1 MNNLIFEQLLN
12 SVQFGVMLFLIA
24 SGLTL
29 IFGVMNFVNLA
40 HGSFFMIGAFFAA
53 WIAQLT
59 GSFWLGL
66 LGALPLTGL
75 LGFALEWLV
84 FRRLYKKSHMVHVL
98 STFAFI
104 LIFNDLV
111 RMIWGPQPLPLNM
124 PAVFAGPVMLFGLP
138 YSSFRLLI
146 MAVGMAVAVALYF
159 MINKTRVG
167 MWARA
172 GSNNLEM
179 ATAMGVNIRLLF
191 RLVFSF
197 GLVLAALAG
206 VMLGPLVA
214 VQAGM
219 GDDVLILAFVVVVI
233 GGIGSVAGAAIGA
246 LVVGVVDTMGRSLL
260 PQLCKLFLSNEAAA
274 SVGPALGSMMIYLV
288 MIAVLFWRPSGLF
301 PARS

>member
-1 MNNLIFEQLLN
+1 MANLIFEQVLN
-12 SVQFGVMLFLIA
+12 SLQFGVMLFLIA

-40 HGSFFMIGAFFAA
+40 HGSFFMIGAYLAA
-53 WIAQLT
+53 CIAGVT

-66 LGALPLTGL
+66 LGALPLTAA
-75 LGFALEWLV
+75 LGFAFEWLV
-84 FRRLYKKSHMVHVL
+84 FRRLYKKDHMVHVL
-98 STFAFI
+98 ATFALI
-104 LIFNDLV
+104 LIFNDGV

-124 PAVFAGPVMLFGLP
+124 PAAFAGPVMLFGLP
-138 YSSFRLLI
+138 YSSFRLLV
-146 MAVGMAVAVALYF
+146 MAVGIVVAIGLYF
-159 MINKTRVG
+159 LINRTRLG
-167 MWARA
+167 MWVRA

-179 ATAMGVNIRLLF
+179 VTAMGINIRLLF

-206 VMLGPLVA
+206 IMLGPLVA

-233 GGIGSVAGAAIGA
+233 GGIGSVPGAAVGA
-246 LVVGVVDTMGRSLL
+246 LIVGVVDTLGRGLL
-260 PQLCKLFLSNEAAA
+260 PQLFALFLSPDAAA